1 MKKLMVLIL
10 LIQKQKDLLVKQQQI
25 EQHVVN
31 EINEMNKYI
40 GDANDL
46 TKKKRQQ
53 ILDELNLELDDFTE
67 YGKED
72 ETDEDEDASM
82 DDVDDFFEN
91 LDEELNSQKFAYMP
105 CAAHNIQLVIKDGL
119 KLSTE
124 YEGIIEKIS
133 KNIVTKSKCC
143 VEIAEELR
151 ALNIQL
157 CKKNL
162 TRWNSTLFMIRSVL
176 KLTPSDFQTIK
187 SQLPVKTVAQREV
200 KKNFGI
206 SKK

>member
-10 LIQKQKDLLVKQQQI
+10 LSLLFQQKRKDLLVKQQQI

-67 YGKED
+67 YDKDD
-72 ETDEDEDASM
+72 EIDEDENASM

-91 LDEELNSQKFAYMP
+91 LDEELNSQSK
-105 CAAHNIQLVIKDGL
+105 
-119 KLSTE
+119 
-124 YEGIIEKIS
+124 IELLLI
-133 KNIVTKSKCC
+133 
-143 VEIAEELR
+143 
-151 ALNIQL
+151 
-157 CKKNL
+157 
-162 TRWNSTLFMIRSVL
+162 
-176 KLTPSDFQTIK
+176 
-187 SQLPVKTVAQREV
+187 
-200 KKNFGI
+200 
-206 SKK
+206 